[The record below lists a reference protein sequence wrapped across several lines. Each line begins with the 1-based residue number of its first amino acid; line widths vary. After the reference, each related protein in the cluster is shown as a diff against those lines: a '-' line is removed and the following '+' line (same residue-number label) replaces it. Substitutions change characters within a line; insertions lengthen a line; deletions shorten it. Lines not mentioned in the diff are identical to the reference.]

1 MSLDP
6 QKATLKPDSSF
17 ILASSSPRRKDLL
30 QDLISQFEV
39 VSAEVDELKNH
50 PSGPESLV
58 LENAKLKCQK
68 VAEIYPDF
76 WVLGADTLVALGNE
90 VLGKPI
96 NIDEAKSMLMRLS
109 SKTHCVYTGISLSHI
124 SNGINLSRTVA
135 TSVTFQELNETVI
148 ENYFRKVNPLDKAGA
163 YAIQTCPEMIIQS
176 YQGSLSNVIG
186 LPQELVREWLIQYAL
201 I

>member
-1 MSLDP
+1 MTLDP

-39 VSAEVDELKNH
+39 VSAEIDELKNH

-76 WVLGADTLVALGNE
+76 WVLGADTLVALGNQ

-109 SKTHCVYTGISLSHI
+109 SKTHYVYTGISLSHI
-124 SNGINLSRTVA
+124 SKGINLSRTVA
-135 TSVTFQELNETVI
+135 TSVTFQEINETVI

-186 LPQELVREWLIQYAL
+186 LPKELLREWLIQYGL

>member
-76 WVLGADTLVALGNE
+76 WVLGADTLVALGNQ

-109 SKTHCVYTGISLSHI
+109 SKTHYVYTGISLSHI
-124 SNGINLSRTVA
+124 SKGINLSRTVA

-186 LPQELVREWLIQYAL
+186 LPQELLREWLIQYGL

>member
-39 VSAEVDELKNH
+39 VSAEVDELQNH

-109 SKTHCVYTGISLSHI
+109 SKTHYVYTGISLSHI

>member
-39 VSAEVDELKNH
+39 VSAEVDELENH

-96 NIDEAKSMLMRLS
+96 NIELHIGRKPIFAVLLNVAACRIRAKVLPHDGT
-109 SKTHCVYTGISLSHI
+109 TH
-124 SNGINLSRTVA
+124 
-135 TSVTFQELNETVI
+135 
-148 ENYFRKVNPLDKAGA
+148 PL
-163 YAIQTCPEMIIQS
+163 
-176 YQGSLSNVIG
+176 
-186 LPQELVREWLIQYAL
+186 
-201 I
+201 

>member
-39 VSAEVDELKNH
+39 VSAEVDELKDH

-76 WVLGADTLVALGNE
+76 WVLGADTLVALGNQ

-96 NIDEAKSMLMRLS
+96 NIDEAKLMLMRLS
-109 SKTHCVYTGISLSHI
+109 SKTHYVYTGISLSHI
-124 SNGINLSRTVA
+124 SKGINLSRTVA

-176 YQGSLSNVIG
+176 YKGSLSNVIG
-186 LPQELVREWLIQYAL
+186 LPQELLREWLIRYGL

>member
-109 SKTHCVYTGISLSHI
+109 SKTHYVYTGISLSHI